1 MYAMYGKFFKNNQVQ
16 VRLFSFHRKRK
27 IVVLQFRK
35 RNEEDKMENHLA
47 HFFIVNFLFS
57 FFFQSIV
64 IPSIN
69 ETTGSF

>member
-1 MYAMYGKFFKNNQVQ
+1 M
-16 VRLFSFHRKRK
+16 KRK

-69 ETTGSF
+69 ETTGSFF